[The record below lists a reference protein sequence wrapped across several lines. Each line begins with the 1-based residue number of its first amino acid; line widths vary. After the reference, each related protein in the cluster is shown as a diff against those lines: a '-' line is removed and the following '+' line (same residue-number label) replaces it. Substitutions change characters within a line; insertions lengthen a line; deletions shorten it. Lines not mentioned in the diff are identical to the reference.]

1 MASRL
6 TVVLV
11 LLLLATSAGI
21 FWLWSV
27 ILPARVAILCPEEC
41 RCNAD
46 GFIVN
51 CSASGLN
58 TIPLLLLTDVR
69 GLLLGNNNISI
80 LENDS
85 FVSRGL
91 NELEVL
97 QADFCQIKTVGL
109 GTFNGITNLKHL
121 SVRGNKISE
130 IISGTFVKMSSLE
143 YLDLAHNRLEH
154 LEFGV
159 FTGLINLQT
168 VFLAKNKLR
177 YLHPDSFVGSPNL
190 QSLYLSQ
197 NSRLQIPNN
206 RHFIYSHSLKR
217 LGISDCNINSVS
229 VDTFANVSELE
240 RLGLMYN
247 NLRSVDINILKALPK
262 LSVLYLHGNPLQCDC
277 QLQNVWRWCQNH
289 NITRAYKE
297 TVPKCDT
304 PSELKE
310 VCWGVLEKDQCLEGN
325 ITYHRD
331 YIKQSC
337 NYTIMEDMDTELHT
351 LTDTVTESEH
361 NGDVSAFLKQYEAP
375 VYAVPFIFGTTCNV
389 ILIIIIICNKD
400 MRTVPNM
407 YILNLAISDL
417 TYLTVHFF
425 EAFAK
430 KIFDTRP
437 DGEFMCT
444 FLSFCHRLSV
454 GLTAYSVVV
463 LSVYRYRITV
473 NRFFLHVPSQSTW
486 RFTLATVFGVWIVA
500 ALFAV
505 PSALSKYLCYES
517 MILGHTTYYLLVAIF
532 ESLVSCVIPLL
543 VIAFSYITT
552 ACHLVEMSGS
562 MSEETQK
569 REVRALKNTAKI
581 VLGLTLVFLISYVPY
596 HAFRVYIISTAD
608 LKLSEVY
615 LKKFIL
621 HRDYKLGYTFIVLKC
636 LLLFN
641 SCLNPVALICMSFA
655 FRRQFKRYLTCCYK
669 ANSPPNDLE
678 LTRRN

>member
-1 MASRL
+1 MPSRL

-11 LLLLATSAGI
+11 SLLLATPAGI

-27 ILPARVAILCPEEC
+27 ILTARVAILCPEEC
-41 RCNAD
+41 RCNVD

-51 CSASGLN
+51 CSASGIY
-58 TIPLLLLTDVR
+58 TIPLLLLADVR
-69 GLLLGNNNISI
+69 GFLLGNNNITF

-85 FVSRGL
+85 FVSREL
-91 NELEVL
+91 IELEVL
-97 QADFCQIKTVGL
+97 QADFCQIKTVDV

-121 SVRGNKISE
+121 SVRGNEISE
-130 IISGTFVKMSSLE
+130 IIPGTFEKMSSLE
-143 YLDLAHNRLEH
+143 YLDLAHNKLKH
-154 LEFGV
+154 LDVGV

-168 VFLAKNKLR
+168 VFLARNKLH

-197 NSRLQIPNN
+197 NSRLQIPNDS
-206 RHFIYSHSLKR
+206 HFIYSHSLKS
-217 LGISDCNINSVS
+217 LGISDCNISSISVE
-229 VDTFANVSELE
+229 TLANVSALE

-247 NLRSVDINILKALPK
+247 NLRSLDINILKALPNM
-262 LSVLYLHGNPLQCDC
+262 STLYLHGNPLQCDC
-277 QLQNVWRWCQNH
+277 ELQIVWRWCQDR
-289 NITRAYKE
+289 NITTVYKE

-304 PSELKE
+304 PRELKD
-310 VCWGVLEKDQCLEGN
+310 VCWGVLEKGQCLEGN
-325 ITYHRD
+325 ITYHRH
-331 YIKQSC
+331 YIHQSC
-337 NYTIMEDMDTELHT
+337 NYTMEDMDTELHT
-351 LTDTVTESEH
+351 LTDTVTESEQ
-361 NGDVSAFLKQYEAP
+361 NGDVSAFLKHYEAP
-375 VYAVPFIFGTTCNV
+375 VYAVPFIFGTTGNA

-430 KIFDTRP
+430 KIFDTRLE
-437 DGEFMCT
+437 GEFMCT

-454 GLTAYSVVV
+454 GLTAYSVAV
-463 LSVYRYRITV
+463 LSAYRYRITV
-473 NRFFLHVPSQSTW
+473 NYFFLRVPSQSTG
-486 RFTLATVFGVWIVA
+486 RFTVATVCGVWIVA

-517 MILGHTTYYLLVAIF
+517 FISGHTTYYLLVAIF
-532 ESLVSCVIPLL
+532 ELLVSCVIPLL
-543 VIAFSYITT
+543 VIAFSYIMT

-569 REVRALKNTAKI
+569 RQVRALKKTAKV

-596 HAFRVYIISTAD
+596 HAFRIYVISKAD
-608 LKLSEVY
+608 LKLSGIT
-615 LKKFIL
+615 LKKINL

-636 LLLFN
+636 LLLLN

-655 FRRQFKRYLTCCYK
+655 FRRQFKRYLTCGCK